1 MPPKK
6 ITQATLWSVS
16 EKDTR
21 PIKEVTKKKRSRK
34 TIRNEA
40 PTPQGGRSPDQS
52 VGKERSVV
60 FSVGDYLSYLG
71 KLVGR
76 EEVVVQGEI
85 SGFKNHQ
92 VGGFFSLKDQEGDG
106 LLKCYIPPR
115 FLSQLGF
122 DLEDGLLINASGV
135 ASIYRP
141 RGELSFTVHNV
152 SLVGDGSI
160 RQAYEALK
168 KKLEEEGLF
177 TRKRDLPEFIERIG
191 FITAKTGEVLH
202 DFKRNLKPLGFAV
215 DLLDVRVQ
223 GNDAPAQI
231 VQALE
236 TLNRRDSVQVIV
248 IARGG
253 GSLEDLQAFND
264 ERVAR
269 AIFKSEIPVLASI
282 GHDRDVPIASLTADL
297 YVSTPSIAAITM
309 NRSWERLESSL
320 PLLTS
325 ELMNGFSIV
334 LEEKKNLARAYLGRL
349 IFGIERLLRIPREF
363 RARIRMEISILEKKS
378 EEIKLR
384 TRREMAT
391 IVQSLKMRLEQMRG
405 LIQSG
410 KAYLEGV
417 SPERNLRLGYS
428 IVMGSEGQVI
438 KRIDDVKVGDHLS
451 TLLAEGSFV
460 SEVESIKKEKNDG

>member
-1 MPPKK
+1 MPRKK
-6 ITQATLWSVS
+6 DIAQASLWSLGE
-16 EKDTR
+16 EKEKT
-21 PIKEVTKKKRSRK
+21 PEEAPKKKRSRK
-34 TIRNEA
+34 TVLNIR
-40 PTPQGGRSPDQS
+40 
-52 VGKERSVV
+52 KEEEPEKESAV

-71 KLVGR
+71 KLVGK

-122 DLEDGLLINASGV
+122 DLEDGLLVNASGL

-168 KKLEEEGLF
+168 RKLEEEGLF

-191 FITAKTGEVLH
+191 FITAKTGEVFH
-202 DFKRNLKPLGFAV
+202 DFRRNLKPLGFTV

-223 GNDAPAQI
+223 GNDAPPQI
-231 VQALE
+231 VEALDR
-236 TLNRRDSVQVIV
+236 LNREGKVDVIV

-269 AIFKSEIPVLASI
+269 AIFKSHIPVLAAI
-282 GHDRDVPIASLTADL
+282 GHARDIPIAYMVADAGADTPTA
-297 YVSTPSIAAITM
+297 AAITM
-309 NRSWERLESSL
+309 NRSWERLESAL

-325 ELMNGFSIV
+325 ELMNNFSSV
-334 LEEKKNLARAYLGRL
+334 LEEKKNITRDYLSQL
-349 IFGIERLLRIPREF
+349 VFGIEKLLRIPREF
-363 RARIRMEISILEKKS
+363 RARIRMEVSILEKKTG
-378 EEIKLR
+378 EIKLR
-384 TRREMAT
+384 TRREITT
-391 IVQSLKMRLEQMRG
+391 IVQSLRMRLDQIRG

-410 KAYLEGV
+410 RVYLEGV

-438 KRIDDVKVGDHLS
+438 KRIDDIKVGDRLS

-460 SEVESIKKEKNDG
+460 SEVESIKKEKNNG

>member
-1 MPPKK
+1 MSRKK
-6 ITQATLWSVS
+6 VISQASLWSLGE
-16 EKDTR
+16 EKEKI
-21 PIKEVTKKKRSRK
+21 PEEAPKKKRLKHRK
-34 TIRNEA
+34 V

-52 VGKERSVV
+52 VGKERSVI

-71 KLVGR
+71 KLVGK
-76 EEVVVQGEI
+76 EGVVVQGEI

-92 VGGFFSLKDQEGDG
+92 VGGFFSLKDADGDG

-168 KKLEEEGLF
+168 KKLVEEGLF

-191 FITAKTGEVLH
+191 FITAKTGEVIH
-202 DFKRNLKPLGFAV
+202 DFRRNLKSLGFTV

-223 GNDAPAQI
+223 GSDAPAQI
-231 VQALE
+231 VSALE
-236 TLNRRDSVQVIV
+236 RLNKEDKVNVIV

-320 PLLTS
+320 PLLTA
-325 ELMNGFSIV
+325 ELVYGFSTV
-334 LEEKKNLARAYLGRL
+334 LGEKKSFMGVYLNKL
-349 IFGIERLLRIPREF
+349 LFGIDRLLRIPREF
-363 RARIRMEISILEKKS
+363 RARIRMEVVALEKKR
-378 EEIKLR
+378 EEVRMR

-391 IVQSLKMRLEQMRG
+391 IVQSLKTRLAQIRNTV
-405 LIQSG
+405 QSG
-410 KAYLEGV
+410 RAYLEGV
-417 SPERNLRLGYS
+417 SPRRNLRLGYS
-428 IVMGSEGQVI
+428 IVMGPNGQVI
-438 KRIDDVKVGDHLS
+438 KRIDDLKIGDRLS

-460 SEVESIKKEKNDG
+460 SEVESIQKKKNDG